1 MTQIFF
7 DFDGTIVNVWM
18 RYYKIFCDFYKID
31 LDFELYK
38 KEKKLL
44 QDDYFLAKK
53 FSDTDKYYDYI
64 NYKRNNL
71 ENWDYL
77 KLDSVILKNKDIEK
91 YNILTYRYNPNN
103 LYSQMDYLELKV
115 NINNVIVLN
124 PKNITK
130 KDYLSS
136 YSDVIIVGDSE
147 SEYDCAENKQTDV
160 FLVKTGLRNIENY
173 KSKDNVHILEDINQF
188 FTYL

>member
-1 MTQIFF
+1 
-7 DFDGTIVNVWM
+7 M